1 VRPFLGSRPLLRD
14 PYDVAS
20 CDHRVPQPEAVLARV
35 EGITATRIAQL
46 GCELVGL
53 GDQVDLFEQHVGPWM
68 TDTPV
73 PFTVSARQG
82 PQTSDNVKESAIST
96 PPFRS
101 DTRPTAPFGAVA
113 AGCGRDTG

>member
-1 VRPFLGSRPLLRD
+1 LLRD

-53 GDQVDLFEQHVGPWM
+53 GD
-68 TDTPV
+68 
-73 PFTVSARQG
+73 
-82 PQTSDNVKESAIST
+82 
-96 PPFRS
+96 
-101 DTRPTAPFGAVA
+101 
-113 AGCGRDTG
+113 